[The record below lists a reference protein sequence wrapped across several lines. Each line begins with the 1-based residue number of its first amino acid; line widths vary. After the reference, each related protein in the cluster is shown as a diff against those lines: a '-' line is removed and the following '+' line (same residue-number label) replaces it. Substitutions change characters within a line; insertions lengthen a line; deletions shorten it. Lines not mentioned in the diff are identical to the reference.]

1 MSSLGNCITSLLPK
15 ATHERRG
22 SISLAIRIL
31 FLLLFLVGCRG
42 GREGR
47 GITLAGSTSIEPFA
61 ELLAERYMA
70 EHPQS
75 PPINVQGGG
84 SSAGIQA
91 ALSGSAEIGMSSRW
105 LREEEKG
112 LEAIVIAW
120 DAIAII
126 VHPSNP
132 LSGLTLNQVRGIFT
146 GRAENWASLGGSD
159 RPITVVT
166 REEGSGTRGA
176 FEELVMGDERITPAA
191 LRQDSNGAV
200 RVMVA
205 GDPCAIGYISL
216 GIVDERVKPLSIEGV
231 FPSQETVSSE
241 AYGLVRP
248 FLFLVKGEPTGLAK
262 EFIEYALSPSG
273 QEILEEEGLVR
284 VE

>member
-1 MSSLGNCITSLLPK
+1 L
-15 ATHERRG
+15 
-22 SISLAIRIL
+22 
-31 FLLLFLVGCRG
+31 
-42 GREGR
+42 
-47 GITLAGSTSIEPFA
+47 EPFA

-70 EHPQS
+70 EHPHS

-84 SSAGIQA
+84 SSAGVQA

-112 LEAIVIAW
+112 LEAMVMAW

-126 VHPSNP
+126 VHPSNS
-132 LSGLTLNQVRGIFT
+132 LSDLTLEQVREIFA
-146 GRAENWASLGGSD
+146 GRVDNWSSLGGEE

-176 FEELVMGDERITPAA
+176 FEELAMGEERITLSA

-205 GDPCAIGYISL
+205 GDPGAIGYISL
-216 GIVDERVKPLSIEGV
+216 GIVDERVKVLSIEGV
-231 FPSQETVSSE
+231 RPSPEMVRRGE
-241 AYGLVRP
+241 YGLVRP
-248 FLFLVKGEPTGLAK
+248 FLFLVKGKPQGLAK
-262 EFIEYALSPSG
+262 EFIDYVLSPQG
-273 QEILEEEGLVR
+273 QEILEGEGLVR
-284 VE
+284 AE

>member
-1 MSSLGNCITSLLPK
+1 MAS
-15 ATHERRG
+15 
-22 SISLAIRIL
+22 AIRIL
-31 FLLLFLVGCRG
+31 LLLLFLVGCRG
-42 GREGR
+42 GGEGR
-47 GITLAGSTSIEPFA
+47 GITLAGSTSVEPFA
-61 ELLAERYMA
+61 ELLAERYVA
-70 EHPQS
+70 EHPAS
-75 PPINVQGGG
+75 AAINVQGGG

-91 ALSGSAEIGMSSRW
+91 AQSGSAEIGMSSRW
-105 LREEEKG
+105 LKEEERG
-112 LEAIVIAW
+112 LETILIAR

-132 LSGLTLNQVRGIFT
+132 LSDLALNQVREIFT
-146 GRAENWASLGGSD
+146 GRIENWASLGGSD

-176 FEELVMGDERITPAA
+176 FEGLVMGEERITLAS

-205 GDPCAIGYISL
+205 GDPGAIGYISL
-216 GIVDERVKPLSIEGV
+216 GIVDERVKPVSIEGV

-248 FLFLVKGEPTGLAK
+248 FLFLVRGEPQGLAK
-262 EFIEYALSPSG
+262 EFIEYVLSPSG
-273 QEILEEEGLVR
+273 QEILEEEGLVG
-284 VE
+284 VK

>member
-1 MSSLGNCITSLLPK
+1 MSL
-15 ATHERRG
+15 AMR
-22 SISLAIRIL
+22 ISL
-31 FLLLFLVGCRG
+31 LLLFLVGCRG

-47 GITLAGSTSIEPFA
+47 GITLAGSTSVEPFA
-61 ELLAERYMA
+61 GLLAERYMA
-70 EHPQS
+70 EHPTS
-75 PPINVQGGG
+75 APINVQGGG

-91 ALSGSAEIGMSSRW
+91 AQSGSAEIGMSSRW
-105 LREEEKG
+105 LKEEERG
-112 LEAIVIAW
+112 LKTILIAR

-132 LSGLTLNQVRGIFT
+132 ISDLSLDQVRGIFT
-146 GRAENWASLGGSD
+146 GRIENWASLGGND

-176 FEELVMGDERITPAA
+176 FEELVMGVERITPDA

-200 RVMVA
+200 RVIVA
-205 GDPCAIGYISL
+205 GDPGAIGYISL
-216 GIVDERVKPLSIEGV
+216 GIVDERVKPLSIGGV
-231 FPSQETVSSE
+231 SPSQETVSSE

-248 FLFLVKGEPTGLAK
+248 FLFLVRGEPQGLAK
-262 EFIEYALSPSG
+262 EFIDYVLSPSG

-284 VE
+284 VK

>member
-1 MSSLGNCITSLLPK
+1 M
-15 ATHERRG
+15 
-22 SISLAIRIL
+22 SLAIRIL
-31 FLLLFLVGCRG
+31 LFLLFLVGCRG
-42 GREGR
+42 GRGGR
-47 GITLAGSTSIEPFA
+47 GITLAGSTSVEPFA

-70 EHPQS
+70 GHPKS
-75 PPINVQGGG
+75 APINVQGGG

-91 ALSGSAEIGMSSRW
+91 AQSGSAEIGMSSRW
-105 LREEEKG
+105 LKEEERG
-112 LEAIVIAW
+112 LETILITR

-132 LSGLTLNQVRGIFT
+132 LSDLTLNQAREIFT
-146 GRAENWASLGGSD
+146 GRIGNWASLGGSD

-176 FEELVMGDERITPAA
+176 FEELVMGGERITPAA

-200 RVMVA
+200 RVIVA
-205 GDPCAIGYISL
+205 GDPGAIGYISL

-248 FLFLVKGEPTGLAK
+248 FLFLVRGEPQGSAK
-262 EFIEYALSPSG
+262 EFIEYVLSPSG

-284 VE
+284 VK

>member
-1 MSSLGNCITSLLPK
+1 MK
-15 ATHERRG
+15 AKAFP
-22 SISLAIRIL
+22 LAIGI
-31 FLLLFLVGCRG
+31 FLLLLAGCRG

-47 GITLAGSTSIEPFA
+47 GITLAGSTSVEPFA
-61 ELLAERYMA
+61 ELLAEKYMA
-70 EHPQS
+70 ENSQS

-91 ALSGSAEIGMSSRW
+91 AQSGGAEIGMSSRW
-105 LREEEKG
+105 LKEDERG
-112 LEAIVIAW
+112 LETILIAR

-132 LSGLTLNQVRGIFT
+132 LSDLTLNQVREIFT
-146 GRAENWASLGGSD
+146 GRIENWASLGGSD

-176 FEELVMGDERITPAA
+176 IEELVMGGERITPAA

-200 RVMVA
+200 RVIVA
-205 GDPCAIGYISL
+205 GDLGGIGYISL
-216 GIVDERVKPLSIEGV
+216 GIVDERVKPLKVEGV
-231 FPSQETVSSE
+231 FPSQETVSRG

-248 FLFLVKGEPTGLAK
+248 FLFVVKKEPQGLAK
-262 EFIEYALSPSG
+262 EFIEYVLSPQG

-284 VE
+284 AE

>member
-1 MSSLGNCITSLLPK
+1 M
-15 ATHERRG
+15 
-22 SISLAIRIL
+22 SLAVRIL
-31 FLLLFLVGCRG
+31 FLLFFLVGCGG

-47 GITLAGSTSIEPFA
+47 GITLAGSTSVEPFA
-61 ELLAERYMA
+61 ELLAERYLS

-91 ALSGSAEIGMSSRW
+91 ALSGTAEIGTSSRW
-105 LREEEKG
+105 LKEEEGG
-112 LEAIVIAW
+112 LETILIAW

-132 LSGLTLNQVRGIFT
+132 LSDLSLNQVREIFA
-146 GRAENWASLGGSD
+146 GRLENWSSLGGSD

-176 FEELVMGDERITPAA
+176 FEELVMEDERITPAA

-231 FPSQETVSSE
+231 SPSQETVSSE

-248 FLFLVKGEPTGLAK
+248 FLFLVREEPQGVAK
-262 EFIEYALSPSG
+262 EFIEFVLSPQG
-273 QEILEEEGLVR
+273 QGLLEQEGLVG
-284 VE
+284 VK

>member
-1 MSSLGNCITSLLPK
+1 M
-15 ATHERRG
+15 
-22 SISLAIRIL
+22 
-31 FLLLFLVGCRG
+31 
-42 GREGR
+42 
-47 GITLAGSTSIEPFA
+47 EPFA
-61 ELLAERYMA
+61 ELLAESYMA
-70 EHPQS
+70 EQPQS

-91 ALSGSAEIGMSSRW
+91 ALSESADIGMSSRW
-105 LREEEKG
+105 LKEDERG
-112 LEAIVIAW
+112 LETILIAW
-120 DAIAII
+120 DGIAII

-132 LSGLTLNQVRGIFT
+132 LSDLSLDQVREIFT
-146 GRAENWASLGGSD
+146 GRTESWASLGGST

-176 FEELVMGDERITPAA
+176 FEELVMEGEKITPAA

-205 GDPCAIGYISL
+205 GDPGAIGYISL

-231 FPSQETVSSE
+231 SPSQETVSSE

-248 FLFLVKGEPTGLAK
+248 FLFLVKGEPQGLAK
-262 EFIEYALSPSG
+262 EFIEYVLSPSG
-273 QEILEEEGLVR
+273 QEILEQEGLVR
-284 VE
+284 A

>member
-1 MSSLGNCITSLLPK
+1 M
-15 ATHERRG
+15 A
-22 SISLAIRIL
+22 LAIRIL
-31 FLLLFLVGCRG
+31 LIFFFLVGCSG
-42 GREGR
+42 GRGGR
-47 GITLAGSTSIEPFA
+47 GITLAGSTSVEPFA
-61 ELLAERYMA
+61 ELLAEKYMA
-70 EHPQS
+70 EHLQS

-91 ALSGSAEIGMSSRW
+91 ALSGNAEIGTSSRW

-112 LEAIVIAW
+112 LEAILIAW

-132 LSGLTLNQVRGIFT
+132 LSDLTLNQVREMFA
-146 GRAENWASLGGSD
+146 GRIDNWASLGGSD
-159 RPITVVT
+159 RPITLVT

-176 FEELVMGDERITPAA
+176 FEELVMGGERITPAA

-205 GDPCAIGYISL
+205 GDPEAIGYISL
-216 GIVDERVKPLSIEGV
+216 GIVDKRVKPLSIEGV
-231 FPSQETVSSE
+231 FPSRETVSSGT
-241 AYGLVRP
+241 YGLVRP
-248 FLFLVKGEPTGLAK
+248 FLFLVKGEPQGLAK
-262 EFIEYALSPSG
+262 EFIDYVLSPSG

-284 VE
+284 VK